1 MEEVGLFARH
11 SMGFYKEECLEQMV
25 NEEEQGQNLEVNA
38 EGTTTVL
45 VRSDRSYRNSS
56 TNTWTQKAP

>member
-1 MEEVGLFARH
+1 
-11 SMGFYKEECLEQMV
+11 MGFYKEECLEQMV

>member
-1 MEEVGLFARH
+1 MLLIVVVVEEVSVVCSH
-11 SMGFYKEECLEQMV
+11 SMGIYKDMKSKMV

-45 VRSDRSYRNSS
+45 VRSDRSY
-56 TNTWTQKAP
+56 Q

>member
-1 MEEVGLFARH
+1 MKEDGLFARH

-25 NEEEQGQNLEVNA
+25 NEEEQGRNLEVNA
-38 EGTTTVL
+38 EGQRRFLYDPTEAT
-45 VRSDRSYRNSS
+45 SDSS